1 MRKVKKMWSR
11 ILGLSEGDLVELKE
25 EVTFL
30 GGDNPIET
38 FKEGTKF
45 RVKRVIGEDILL
57 VRKGRLYL
65 TSKKKVRL
73 VV

>member
-1 MRKVKKMWSR
+1 MWKK
-11 ILGLSEGDLVELKE
+11 ILGLEEGDIVELIE
-25 EVTFL
+25 EATFL

-38 FKEGTKF
+38 FEEGTKF
-45 RVKRVIGEDILL
+45 RVKKVIGEDILL
-57 VRKGRLYL
+57 ARKGRLYL